1 MFGHGDLIPDIGGE
15 IARIGEF
22 EVSDTG
28 QETIFDLLLAD
39 KTVGCFLLVGVVG
52 GGEEDVMVGGYLVG
66 VRRVGGCG
74 REGKGGV
81 PGEITFFAKEFW
93 DDGGSLEG
101 G

>member
-1 MFGHGDLIPDIGGE
+1 MFRDGDLVPDISGE

-28 QETIFDLLLAD
+28 QETVFDLLLAD
-39 KTVGCFLLVGVVG
+39 ETVGGPLLFGVMRG
-52 GGEEDVMVGGYLVG
+52 CEEDVVVGGYLVG
-66 VRRVGGCG
+66 IGRVGGCG
-74 REGKGGV
+74 WEGKGGV
-81 PGEITFFAKEFW
+81 PGEVTFFAEEFW